1 MSTINLIDLYTL
13 YELNNDKLDKVKSF
27 DKNNYIGKVNYIF
40 KVLETLLEKLY
51 EELNISDNI
60 IRLFDGGGEIHNDKE
75 QL

>member
-60 IRLFDGGGEIHNDKE
+60 IRLFDGGG
-75 QL
+75 